1 MASGLALSVFAPQIH
16 LVPLFVA
23 NATSSTS
30 RGKSIKGR
38 GKKCCGKALGSPF
51 GRAGALAPERVSTV
65 KIKSKHM
72 FIVTRFVLQGNTFR
86 GVQGGQ
92 SSVCHQESQLCRLAR
107 RVSRTFIRRS
117 LVLSLPGGQ
126 KAISSLW
133 CTTRIG

>member
-1 MASGLALSVFAPQIH
+1 MASGLALSVFAPHIH

-65 KIKSKHM
+65 KIKSKH
-72 FIVTRFVLQGNTFR
+72 ITFY
-86 GVQGGQ
+86 QN
-92 SSVCHQESQLCRLAR
+92 
-107 RVSRTFIRRS
+107 
-117 LVLSLPGGQ
+117 Q
-126 KAISSLW
+126 KF
-133 CTTRIG
+133 

>member
-51 GRAGALAPERVSTV
+51 GRAGALAPERASLA
-65 KIKSKHM
+65 KK
-72 FIVTRFVLQGNTFR
+72 NTQTQR
-86 GVQGGQ
+86 YA
-92 SSVCHQESQLCRLAR
+92 LC
-107 RVSRTFIRRS
+107 
-117 LVLSLPGGQ
+117 LSE
-126 KAISSLW
+126 AAYR
-133 CTTRIG
+133 CVFAF